1 LTPSPKEPDV
11 SLDIVV
17 PAYNEEHR
25 IDRML
30 QAYRASFTDG
40 DVRFLTALDR
50 CSDGTAD
57 VVRRHAAE
65 DSRVELHE
73 YPKLG
78 KGGVIMETFR
88 RCAADFLAFVDA
100 DCATPPSELQ
110 RLVEAACHADGAIA
124 CRWHPT
130 AVVPVRRPMARRVAS
145 AGFAV
150 AVRCLFHLPYR
161 DTQCGAKVLR
171 RDVAA
176 AIAPLLSSRDF
187 LFDVDLLLVARS
199 LGYDVIEVPT
209 IWIDQDGSHLD
220 AYHEAK
226 RMAASLLR
234 LWVHHH
240 VLPVEPAAAPS
251 PQLPVI
257 DLSQVDRVAS

>member
-1 LTPSPKEPDV
+1 V

-30 QAYRASFTDG
+30 QAYRASFTGG

-100 DCATPPSELQ
+100 DCATPRVSCSGWSRPRAMRTVPATISAVTPSATPTP
-110 RLVEAACHADGAIA
+110 RIRAGTRVPAWCA
-124 CRWHPT
+124 RWSSWAP
-130 AVVPVRRPMARRVAS
+130 PRRPVPSRPLPAS
-145 AGFAV
+145 RPG
-150 AVRCLFHLPYR
+150 PG
-161 DTQCGAKVLR
+161 T
-171 RDVAA
+171 
-176 AIAPLLSSRDF
+176 
-187 LFDVDLLLVARS
+187 
-199 LGYDVIEVPT
+199 
-209 IWIDQDGSHLD
+209 
-220 AYHEAK
+220 
-226 RMAASLLR
+226 
-234 LWVHHH
+234 
-240 VLPVEPAAAPS
+240 
-251 PQLPVI
+251 
-257 DLSQVDRVAS
+257 